1 MGQGLL
7 PKTLLN
13 ISTEKILNKDRL
25 VEKLNKAN
33 VRAVARLITLIE
45 NESLVAEEIL
55 KRVWKDTGKSYI
67 IGITGP
73 PGAGKSTIV
82 DSLAK
87 FIVDKGK
94 KVGVLAVDPT
104 SPFSGGA
111 VLGDRL
117 RMTGAQSSGIFIR
130 SVASRGHLGGLAA
143 TTRLLINAVELLG
156 NDFTI
161 VETVGAGQ
169 GDVEIVQISDTT
181 IVVEVPGLGDE
192 VQAQKAG
199 ILEIG
204 DILVVNKS
212 DRPGSDRLAKELQM
226 MLSLGDNKDW
236 ESPIVTTTATTGEGI
251 DELWDKI
258 KEHQEY
264 LGKVKFEDK
273 RLEKLKYELEN
284 QISQKLFTK
293 KIVEIGD
300 SEITR
305 TSRDILNRKIDPFTA
320 VDSIIKE

>member
-1 MGQGLL
+1 MSQD
-7 PKTLLN
+7 
-13 ISTEKILNKDRL
+13 KIID
-25 VEKLNKAN
+25 KLKKGDI
-33 VRAVARLITLIE
+33 RSVARLLTLIE
-45 NESLVAEEIL
+45 NEDEEAENIL
-55 KRVWKDTGKSYI
+55 KQIWKDTGKSYI

-82 DSLAK
+82 DLLAK
-87 FIVDKGK
+87 MAVEKQQ

-117 RMTGAQSSGIFIR
+117 RMTSAQNANTFIR

-143 TTRLLINAVELLG
+143 TTRFMINAIEMLR
-156 NDFTI
+156 NDLTI

-169 GDVEIVQISDTT
+169 GDVEIVQIADTT

-212 DRPGSDRLAKELQM
+212 DRPGSDRVAGELQM
-226 MLSLGDNKDW
+226 MLSLGVEKEW
-236 ESPIVTTTATTGEGI
+236 MPPIVTTTATEGKGFN
-251 DELWDKI
+251 ELW
-258 KEHQEY
+258 KEINNHKKY
-264 LGKVKFEDK
+264 LGEEK
-273 RLEKLKYELEN
+273 RNEMRLNRINYELEK
-284 QISQKLFTK
+284 QVSQKLFDNK
-293 KIVEIGD
+293 MDKIGKTEIP
-300 SEITR
+300 SVAKEI
-305 TSRDILNRKIDPFTA
+305 LERKLDPFTA
-320 VDSIIKE
+320 VDKIIKE

>member
-1 MGQGLL
+1 M
-7 PKTLLN
+7 
-13 ISTEKILNKDRL
+13 EKILNKEQFL
-25 VEKLNKAN
+25 GKLRKAD
-33 VRAVARLITLIE
+33 VRSVAKLITLIE
-45 NESLVAEEIL
+45 NEDSVAEEIL
-55 KRVWKDTGKSYI
+55 KEVWKDTGKSYI

-87 FIVDKGK
+87 FLIEKGK
-94 KVGVLAVDPT
+94 SVGILAVDPT

-117 RMTGAQSSGIFIR
+117 RMSSAQTSGIFIR

-181 IVVEVPGLGDE
+181 VVVEVPGLGDE

-204 DILVVNKS
+204 DVLVVNKS

-226 MLSLGDNKDW
+226 MLSLGEEKEW
-236 ESPIVTTTATTGEGI
+236 KTPIVSTTATTGEGI
-251 DELWDKI
+251 DELWSKI
-258 KEHQEY
+258 KKHQNF
-264 LGKVKFEDK
+264 LGNDKFESK

-293 KIVEIGD
+293 KIIEIGD
-300 SEITR
+300 DEITR
-305 TSRDILNRKIDPFTA
+305 TSKAILNRKIDPFTA
-320 VDSIIKE
+320 VDNIIKE

>member
-1 MGQGLL
+1 M
-7 PKTLLN
+7 
-13 ISTEKILNKDRL
+13 NKDRL

-226 MLSLGDNKDW
+226 MISLGDKKDW
-236 ESPIVTTTATTGEGI
+236 ESPIVPTTAITGEGI

-258 KEHQEY
+258 KKHQEY
-264 LGKVKFEDK
+264 LGKEKFEDK

>member
-1 MGQGLL
+1 M
-7 PKTLLN
+7 
-13 ISTEKILNKDRL
+13 NKEQFL
-25 VEKLNKAN
+25 EKLKKSDI
-33 VRAVARLITLIE
+33 RSVAKLITLIE
-45 NESLVAEEIL
+45 NEDSLAEEVL
-55 KRVWKDTGKSYI
+55 KEIWKGTGKSYI

-82 DSLAK
+82 DCLSK
-87 FIVDKGK
+87 FLVDKGK
-94 KVGVLAVDPT
+94 SVGILAIDPT

-117 RMTGAQSSGIFIR
+117 RMSGAQNSGIFIR

-156 NDFTI
+156 NDYTI

-204 DILVVNKS
+204 DLLVVNKS

-226 MLSLGDNKDW
+226 MLSLGEEKDW
-236 ESPIVTTTATTGEGI
+236 KTPIVSMTATTGEGI
-251 DELWDKI
+251 DELWKEI
-258 KEHQEY
+258 KNHQNF
-264 LGKVKFEDK
+264 LGKERFENR

-293 KIVEIGD
+293 KIIEIGD
-300 SEITR
+300 DEITK
-305 TSRDILNRKIDPFTA
+305 TSKDILNRKIDPFTA
-320 VDSIIKE
+320 VDNIIKE

>member
-1 MGQGLL
+1 M
-7 PKTLLN
+7 
-13 ISTEKILNKDRL
+13 EKILNKEHFL
-25 VEKLNKAN
+25 EKLKKSDI
-33 VRAVARLITLIE
+33 RSVAKLITLIE
-45 NESLVAEEIL
+45 NEDSLAESIL
-55 KRVWKDTGKSYI
+55 KEVWKYTGKSYI

-87 FIVDKGK
+87 FLFEKGK
-94 KVGVLAVDPT
+94 SVGILAVDPT

-117 RMTGAQSSGIFIR
+117 RMSSAQTSGIFIR

-212 DRPGSDRLAKELQM
+212 DRPGSDRLARELQM
-226 MLSLGDNKDW
+226 MLSLGEEKEW
-236 ESPIVTTTATTGEGI
+236 KTPIVSTTATTGEGI
-251 DELWDKI
+251 DELW
-258 KEHQEY
+258 KEIERHQDF
-264 LGKVKFEDK
+264 LGKDKFETK

-293 KIVEIGD
+293 KIIEIGD
-300 SEITR
+300 EEITK
-305 TSRDILNRKIDPFTA
+305 TSKAILNRKIDPFTA
-320 VDSIIKE
+320 VDNIIKE

>member
-1 MGQGLL
+1 
-7 PKTLLN
+7 
-13 ISTEKILNKDRL
+13 LNKEQFL
-25 VEKLNKAN
+25 EKLKKSDI
-33 VRAVARLITLIE
+33 RSVAKLITLIE
-45 NESLVAEEIL
+45 NEDSLAEEVL
-55 KRVWKDTGKSYI
+55 KEIWKGTGKSYI

-82 DSLAK
+82 DCLAK
-87 FIVDKGK
+87 FLVDKGK
-94 KVGVLAVDPT
+94 SVGILAIDPT

-117 RMTGAQSSGIFIR
+117 RMSGAQNSGIFIR

-156 NDFTI
+156 NDYTI

-204 DILVVNKS
+204 DLLVVNKS

-226 MLSLGDNKDW
+226 MLSLGEEKDW
-236 ESPIVTTTATTGEGI
+236 KTPIVSMTATTGEGI
-251 DELWDKI
+251 DELWKEI
-258 KEHQEY
+258 KNHQNF
-264 LGKVKFEDK
+264 LGKERFENR

-293 KIVEIGD
+293 KIIEIGD
-300 SEITR
+300 DEITK
-305 TSRDILNRKIDPFTA
+305 TSKDILNRKIDPFTA
-320 VDSIIKE
+320 VDNIIKE